1 MKKTIGY
8 VLSHTHWDR
17 EWYLSFQLFRMRLVD
32 MLDTLIPYLEQ
43 HPEFPHF
50 HLDGQTVCLEDY
62 LEVRPDQAE
71 RLRHLIEAGRIAVG
85 PWYVLPD
92 LQCIGQES
100 ILRNLSRGLA
110 LAQRF
115 GVGTPVGYLP
125 DIFSHPAQL
134 PQIFAGYGFRAA
146 VIWRGS
152 SDDPE
157 PPYEVLWRA
166 PDGTQLLTLR
176 LPDDRGYLN
185 AFPLADTPEAVSRQ
199 FEDWFHERLPR
210 SPSGQLLFMNGCDHQ
225 TPNYALP
232 EFIRYFNET
241 HDDYELRQISLTQY
255 LDKLHIT
262 PGELTVLCGEQNR
275 TNYSA
280 GRHLNPTL
288 KNTFSTHIPQKIENA
303 QCEAGLVRCAEPLS
317 AMLAAAH
324 LPLGLHYL
332 DTAWKYLLQNHPHD
346 SICGCSC
353 DDVARDMERR
363 FAWARDITQ
372 QYQQEAMRRLTAQ
385 TDTQQTLADE
395 IPVQLFH
402 LSPVAGGKRH
412 TDVYTAAAG
421 RYAAPRPCYPNS
433 RRTGHSLSDRP
444 PAKRRRDSAPNG
456 SRSKLGR
463 LFACRRAG
471 AASASGGHEL
481 DDAILPSVDRS
492 AVAAGAS
499 GCSLSDAGKR
509 ISAGFHSAERN
520 AGRKKQAQRHSISR
534 G

>member
-62 LEVRPDQAE
+62 LEVRPEQAE

-115 GVGTPVGYLP
+115 GGGTPVGYLP
-125 DIFSHPAQL
+125 DIFSHPAQM

-166 PDGTQLLTLR
+166 PDSTQLLTLR

-185 AFPLADTPEAVSRQ
+185 AFPLGDTPEAVSRQ
-199 FEDWFHERLPR
+199 FEDWFRDRLPR

-241 HDDYELRQISLTQY
+241 HDDYELRQVSLTQY
-255 LDKLHIT
+255 LD
-262 PGELTVLCGEQNR
+262 ELRVSPDTLSVFCGEQNR

-288 KNTFSTHIPQKIENA
+288 KNTLSTHIPQKIENA

-363 FAWARDITQ
+363 FAWARDI
-372 QYQQEAMRRLTAQ
+372 M
-385 TDTQQTLADE
+385 
-395 IPVQLFH
+395 
-402 LSPVAGGKRH
+402 
-412 TDVYTAAAG
+412 
-421 RYAAPRPCYPNS
+421 
-433 RRTGHSLSDRP
+433 
-444 PAKRRRDSAPNG
+444 
-456 SRSKLGR
+456 
-463 LFACRRAG
+463 
-471 AASASGGHEL
+471 
-481 DDAILPSVDRS
+481 
-492 AVAAGAS
+492 
-499 GCSLSDAGKR
+499 
-509 ISAGFHSAERN
+509 
-520 AGRKKQAQRHSISR
+520 
-534 G
+534 

>member
-199 FEDWFHERLPR
+199 FEDWFRERLPR

-255 LDKLHIT
+255 LDELHIT

-288 KNTFSTHIPQKIENA
+288 KNTLSTHIPQKIRITLGQIEKSA
-303 QCEAGLVRCAEPLS
+303 LLVS
-317 AMLAAAH
+317 
-324 LPLGLHYL
+324 
-332 DTAWKYLLQNHPHD
+332 Q
-346 SICGCSC
+346 
-353 DDVARDMERR
+353 
-363 FAWARDITQ
+363 
-372 QYQQEAMRRLTAQ
+372 
-385 TDTQQTLADE
+385 
-395 IPVQLFH
+395 
-402 LSPVAGGKRH
+402 
-412 TDVYTAAAG
+412 
-421 RYAAPRPCYPNS
+421 
-433 RRTGHSLSDRP
+433 
-444 PAKRRRDSAPNG
+444 
-456 SRSKLGR
+456 
-463 LFACRRAG
+463 
-471 AASASGGHEL
+471 
-481 DDAILPSVDRS
+481 
-492 AVAAGAS
+492 
-499 GCSLSDAGKR
+499 
-509 ISAGFHSAERN
+509 
-520 AGRKKQAQRHSISR
+520 
-534 G
+534 

>member
-92 LQCIGQES
+92 LQCIGQEP

-255 LDKLHIT
+255 LDELHIT

-288 KNTFSTHIPQKIENA
+288 KNTLSTHIPQKIENA
-303 QCEAGLVRCAEPLS
+303 QCEAGRAILRSSTSRRPCAGLPRRQTRSRPLRMKFRCSCSIFPRGQRKTLYRR
-317 AMLAAAH
+317 
-324 LPLGLHYL
+324 LH
-332 DTAWKYLLQNHPHD
+332 
-346 SICGCSC
+346 CGCRQIRC
-353 DDVARDMERR
+353 
-363 FAWARDITQ
+363 FAALLSEQ
-372 QYQQEAMRRLTAQ
+372 Q
-385 TDTQQTLADE
+385 TDRTF
-395 IPVQLFH
+395 PVR
-402 LSPVAGGKRH
+402 SSACEK
-412 TDVYTAAAG
+412 TA
-421 RYAAPRPCYPNS
+421 
-433 RRTGHSLSDRP
+433 
-444 PAKRRRDSAPNG
+444 
-456 SRSKLGR
+456 
-463 LFACRRAG
+463 
-471 AASASGGHEL
+471 
-481 DDAILPSVDRS
+481 
-492 AVAAGAS
+492 
-499 GCSLSDAGKR
+499 
-509 ISAGFHSAERN
+509 
-520 AGRKKQAQRHSISR
+520 
-534 G
+534 

>member
-115 GVGTPVGYLP
+115 GGGTPVGYLP

-199 FEDWFHERLPR
+199 FEDWF
-210 SPSGQLLFMNGCDHQ
+210 Q
-225 TPNYALP
+225 
-232 EFIRYFNET
+232 
-241 HDDYELRQISLTQY
+241 
-255 LDKLHIT
+255 
-262 PGELTVLCGEQNR
+262 
-275 TNYSA
+275 
-280 GRHLNPTL
+280 
-288 KNTFSTHIPQKIENA
+288 
-303 QCEAGLVRCAEPLS
+303 
-317 AMLAAAH
+317 
-324 LPLGLHYL
+324 
-332 DTAWKYLLQNHPHD
+332 
-346 SICGCSC
+346 
-353 DDVARDMERR
+353 
-363 FAWARDITQ
+363 
-372 QYQQEAMRRLTAQ
+372 
-385 TDTQQTLADE
+385 
-395 IPVQLFH
+395 
-402 LSPVAGGKRH
+402 
-412 TDVYTAAAG
+412 
-421 RYAAPRPCYPNS
+421 
-433 RRTGHSLSDRP
+433 DR
-444 PAKRRRDSAPNG
+444 K
-456 SRSKLGR
+456 
-463 LFACRRAG
+463 
-471 AASASGGHEL
+471 
-481 DDAILPSVDRS
+481 SV
-492 AVAAGAS
+492 V
-499 GCSLSDAGKR
+499 
-509 ISAGFHSAERN
+509 
-520 AGRKKQAQRHSISR
+520 
-534 G
+534 

>member
-125 DIFSHPAQL
+125 DIFSHPAQM

-199 FEDWFHERLPR
+199 FEDWFRDRLPR
-210 SPSGQLLFMNGCDHQ
+210 SQSGQLLFMNGCDHQ

-241 HDDYELRQISLTQY
+241 HDDYELRQVSLTQY
-255 LDKLHIT
+255 LD
-262 PGELTVLCGEQNR
+262 ELRVSPDTLSVFCGEQNR

-288 KNTFSTHIPQKIENA
+288 KNTLSTHIPQKSKMRSVR
-303 QCEAGLVRCAEPLS
+303 QGLC
-317 AMLAAAH
+317 
-324 LPLGLHYL
+324 
-332 DTAWKYLLQNHPHD
+332 
-346 SICGCSC
+346 
-353 DDVARDMERR
+353 
-363 FAWARDITQ
+363 
-372 QYQQEAMRRLTAQ
+372 
-385 TDTQQTLADE
+385 
-395 IPVQLFH
+395 
-402 LSPVAGGKRH
+402 
-412 TDVYTAAAG
+412 
-421 RYAAPRPCYPNS
+421 AAPS
-433 RRTGHSLSDRP
+433 R
-444 PAKRRRDSAPNG
+444 
-456 SRSKLGR
+456 
-463 LFACRRAG
+463 
-471 AASASGGHEL
+471 
-481 DDAILPSVDRS
+481 
-492 AVAAGAS
+492 
-499 GCSLSDAGKR
+499 
-509 ISAGFHSAERN
+509 
-520 AGRKKQAQRHSISR
+520 
-534 G
+534 